1 MFSDEEIDTTYKYH
15 DLQLHAFISYEIK
28 SDKQAGND
36 KQESFKLKKKKNKKQ
51 KIEDSMDEAIYL
63 KFIEKVDSSFHAR
76 FSSIEKTYLYVINY
90 EKYDVV
96 LRNYELFDCYI
107 DINKLIEA
115 SKLFIGKHNFM
126 DFCSKDNDEDNFI
139 RTIKDIKIE
148 IKDSR
153 ILLYFVGDGFMRYQ
167 IRKIVGTL
175 IEISKGKIESD
186 FIKNHL
192 DQKNRNI
199 VSYQADPKGL
209 YLVEVKY

>member
-1 MFSDEEIDTTYKYH
+1 
-15 DLQLHAFISYEIK
+15 
-28 SDKQAGND
+28 
-36 KQESFKLKKKKNKKQ
+36 
-51 KIEDSMDEAIYL
+51 
-63 KFIEKVDSSFHAR
+63 
-76 FSSIEKTYLYVINY
+76 
-90 EKYDVV
+90 
-96 LRNYELFDCYI
+96 
-107 DINKLIEA
+107 
-115 SKLFIGKHNFM
+115 M

-148 IKDSR
+148 IKGSR

>member
-1 MFSDEEIDTTYKYH
+1 MAKFNIFKIDDAKKGAFLLNLYDNIYHKEI
-15 DLQLHAFISYEIK
+15 EI
-28 SDKQAGND
+28 SDK
-36 KQESFKLKKKKNKKQ
+36 
-51 KIEDSMDEAIYL
+51 
-63 KFIEKVDSSFHAR
+63 
-76 FSSIEKTYLYVINY
+76 
-90 EKYDVV
+90 KYDVV

-209 YLVEVKY
+209 YLVEVKYENDSFFD